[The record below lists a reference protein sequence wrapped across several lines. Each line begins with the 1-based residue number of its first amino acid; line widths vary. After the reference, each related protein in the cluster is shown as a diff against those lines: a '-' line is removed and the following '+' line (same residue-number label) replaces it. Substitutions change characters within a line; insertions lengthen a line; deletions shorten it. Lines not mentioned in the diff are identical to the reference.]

1 MRTGDEY
8 LAALDDGRQVMI
20 DGGTVTN
27 VPEHPAFAGV
37 ARSVARLF
45 DKAGHDSE
53 MQTTDPRLGS
63 APVNRVFDLPRSPE
77 DLAGRRKA
85 ITRWAE
91 LSNGYLGRTPDHVGS
106 IFAAFDLGAEVFARG
121 GEQFADNVRG
131 FRRRIANESLYLTY
145 TIIPP
150 QDDRSKIGNEH
161 HEPKQVHVVKERD
174 DGIVLRGAQMLGTG
188 AAVADYVFMTCLLP
202 LKPGDEKFA
211 ISCVIP
217 CAAPGLKWYSRTP
230 YALGKPSVFDYP
242 LSTRYD
248 ETDSLAV
255 LDDVFVPWEH
265 VFIYRDV
272 ELMRAQTAETEFR
285 SFGNSQAQ
293 IRLAV
298 KLKFLIGLAHRMVE
312 SNNVAQLPAVQEKL
326 GELAAL
332 AATVEGMVH
341 AAEATAVVI
350 DGAYVPNRR
359 FVFGAMALQADIYP
373 RVLHLIRDLAGGG
386 MIQTPSSVADLT
398 SDETA
403 DDIARYYAASNSGAV
418 ERIKLFKL
426 AWDAIGSELGG
437 RHHQYEMFYAG
448 PPFALKMLN
457 AQNYGYHEPTTLVDR
472 FLDTYD
478 TDTKV
483 TDQ

>member
-1 MRTGDEY
+1 MRTGDDY
-8 LAALDDGRQVMI
+8 LGSLDDGRLIMV
-20 DGGTVTN
+20 DGQAVTK
-27 VPEHPAFAGV
+27 VTDHVAFAGV

-45 DKAGHDSE
+45 DAAASDDQ
-53 MQTTDPRLGS
+53 MQFTDARLG
-63 APVNRVFDLPRSPE
+63 ADPVNRVFDLPRSLH
-77 DLAGRRKA
+77 DLGARREA
-85 ITRWAE
+85 IRKWAE
-91 LSNGYLGRTPDHVGS
+91 LSNGFLGRTPDHVGG
-106 IFAAFDLGAEVFARG
+106 IFAAFDLGAAVFARG
-121 GEQFADNVRG
+121 GDHFGDNVRN

-161 HEPKQVHVVKERD
+161 TEPKQVHVVEERD

-202 LKPGDEKFA
+202 LKPGDEEFA

-230 YALGKPSVFDYP
+230 YAVGKPSVFDYP

-255 LDDVFVPWEH
+255 LDDVFVPWDE

-272 ELMRAQTAETEFR
+272 DLMRAQTAETEFR
-285 SFGNSQAQ
+285 ALGNSQAQ
-293 IRLAV
+293 IRLSV

-312 SNNVAQLPAVQEKL
+312 SNNVAHLPPVQEKL

-332 AATVEGMVH
+332 AAAIEAMVH
-341 AAEATAVVI
+341 AAEAKAVVI

-359 FVFGAMALQADIYP
+359 FVFAAMALQADIYP
-373 RVLHLIRDLAGGG
+373 KVLHIIRDLAGGG

-398 SDETA
+398 SAETA
-403 DDIARYYAASNSGAV
+403 DDIARYYSASNSEAA

-426 AWDAIGSELGG
+426 AWDAIGSEFGG

-448 PPFALKMLN
+448 PPFALKMLH
-457 AQNYGYHEPTTLVDR
+457 AQNYGYDEPTALVDR
-472 FLDTYD
+472 FLATYD
-478 TDTKV
+478 MDTKV
-483 TDQ
+483 MDR